1 LVNSRL
7 PNREQAIQLL
17 QENGCPDK
25 VILHCQAVAKL
36 ALQIADELKAKGFKV
51 DINLV
56 EAGALL
62 HDLGRSK
69 THTVDHAIIGV
80 ELAQKADLPIE
91 VINIIK
97 RHVGAGIS
105 PSEAEWL
112 GWPKDNYVP
121 ETVEEKIVCYADKLM
136 DGTKKTPI
144 TVELQRLSG
153 DDRCDAAERVRRLHD
168 EIVGM
173 LGHQI

>member
-17 QENGCPDK
+17 NENRCPDK
-25 VILHCQAVAKL
+25 VIFHCQAVAKL
-36 ALQIADELKAKGFKV
+36 ALQIAEELNSKGFKV
-51 DINLV
+51 DVALV

-80 ELAQKADLPIE
+80 ELAQKAGLPQP
-91 VINIIK
+91 VIDIIK

-105 PSEAEWL
+105 QNEAEWL

-121 ETVEEKIVCYADKLM
+121 QTLEEKIVCYADKLM
-136 DGTKKTPI
+136 DGTRKTLI
-144 TVELQRLSG
+144 EVELQRLSG
-153 DDRCDAAERVRRLHD
+153 DDKCDAAERVRRLHD